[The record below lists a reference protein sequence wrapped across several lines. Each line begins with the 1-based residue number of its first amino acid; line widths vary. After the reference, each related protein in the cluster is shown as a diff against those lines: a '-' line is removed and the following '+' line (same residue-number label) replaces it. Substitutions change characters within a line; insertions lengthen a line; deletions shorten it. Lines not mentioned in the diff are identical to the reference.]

1 MDEEEDPREN
11 RQRQNGISEN
21 EFLTAQY
28 SPLSLLHQKDG
39 NNRKRYEQSKGSLR
53 QYAHSHKKEAESE
66 KKSLPLL
73 SLLISKIEKVKRKE
87 DEEA

>member
-21 EFLTAQY
+21 EFLTDQY

-66 KKSLPLL
+66 KKSLLLL